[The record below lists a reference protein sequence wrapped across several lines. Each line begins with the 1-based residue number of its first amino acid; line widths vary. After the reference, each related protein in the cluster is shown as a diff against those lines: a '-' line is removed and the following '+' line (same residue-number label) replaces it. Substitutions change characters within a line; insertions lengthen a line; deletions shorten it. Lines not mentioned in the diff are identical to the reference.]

1 MSGGPRPEPPPDPG
15 AAGGRTM
22 APMRPGA
29 RQPEPSPDPGAAGD
43 GRTMASKRP
52 GARQPEPPPDP
63 GAAGGASATID
74 VRLRAGAFTLDLRE
88 TIAARTVALFGPSGS
103 GKTTTLDAVAG
114 LRRPDEGLIRIGRRV
129 LFDSRRGIDVP
140 VHDRRVGYVPQDLAL
155 FPHLDVRRNVFY
167 GARGPAAS
175 GRAGTGSR
183 TRDADRARDTG
194 RASVAGPRG
203 PEPRRAPASVLELL
217 EIDTLLPRAVDGLS
231 GGERQRVA
239 LARAL
244 MTDPDLLLLD
254 EPLAALD
261 LGLRDRI
268 LPYLERVRD
277 ELGTPMIYVSHAA
290 DEVRR
295 VADWVIVLDAG
306 RALRSGIPADV
317 LEGPDGR

>member
-1 MSGGPRPEPPPDPG
+1 MSGGE
-15 AAGGRTM
+15 
-22 APMRPGA
+22 
-29 RQPEPSPDPGAAGD
+29 
-43 GRTMASKRP
+43 ASVVL
-52 GARQPEPPPDP
+52 
-63 GAAGGASATID
+63 D

-88 TIAARTVALFGPSGS
+88 TLAARAVALFGPSGA

-129 LFDSRRGIDVP
+129 LFDSRRGIDAP
-140 VHDRRVGYVPQDLAL
+140 PYERRIGYVPQDLAL
-155 FPHLDVRRNVFY
+155 FPHLDVRRNVLY
-167 GARGPAAS
+167 GARGPAAD
-175 GRAGTGSR
+175 GGAGTGGR
-183 TRDADRARDTG
+183 ARGDGPGGPERRGARDA
-194 RASVAGPRG
+194 VF
-203 PEPRRAPASVLELL
+203 ELL
-217 EIDTLLPRAVDGLS
+217 EIDTLLPRSVDGLS

-295 VADWVIVLDAG
+295 VADWAIVLDAG
-306 RALRSGIPADV
+306 RAARSGAPADV
-317 LEGPDGR
+317 LTRCADPARGQAANVSGR

>member
-15 AAGGRTM
+15 G
-22 APMRPGA
+22 
-29 RQPEPSPDPGAAGD
+29 
-43 GRTMASKRP
+43 
-52 GARQPEPPPDP
+52 
-63 GAAGGASATID
+63 AGGASAAMVMD

-88 TIAARTVALFGPSGS
+88 TVAARTVALFGPSGA

-114 LRRPDEGLIRIGRRV
+114 LRRPDEGLIRVGRRV
-129 LFDSRRGIDVP
+129 LFDSRSGVDVP

-167 GARGPAAS
+167 GARGTAGA
-175 GRAGTGSR
+175 GRAGTGG
-183 TRDADRARDTG
+183 RARDAGPGGTGGG
-194 RASVAGPRG
+194 RARASGRVRDAGPRE
-203 PEPRRAPASVLELL
+203 PEPRRASVLELL

-261 LGLRDRI
+261 AGLRDRI

-295 VADWVIVLDAG
+295 LADWVIVLDAG
-306 RALRSGIPADV
+306 RAARSGAPADV
-317 LEGPDGR
+317 LEGPAGR

>member
-15 AAGGRTM
+15 ADGGRTT
-22 APMRPGA
+22 APR
-29 RQPEPSPDPGAAGD
+29 
-43 GRTMASKRP
+43 RP

-63 GAAGGASATID
+63 GAYGGASATID

-88 TIAARTVALFGPSGS
+88 TIAARTVALFGPSGA

-140 VHDRRVGYVPQDLAL
+140 VHERRVGYVPQDLAL

-167 GARGPAAS
+167 GARGPVAA
-175 GRAGTGSR
+175 GREGTGG
-183 TRDADRARDTG
+183 RARD
-194 RASVAGPRG
+194 AAPRG
-203 PEPRRAPASVLELL
+203 PEPRRASVLELL

-261 LGLRDRI
+261 CGLRDRI

-295 VADWVIVLDAG
+295 VADWAIVLDAG
-306 RALRSGIPADV
+306 RALRSGVPADV
-317 LEGPDGR
+317 LEGPGGR